1 MAANLLL
8 QSDGGMLAAK
18 EEAQS
23 EGGNIWGTPTW
34 ALALEHV
41 RAWVKGLKVNW
52 YAAHVLL
59 KQHQREKLA
68 KYKAALKEAKEIGR
82 PPPKEPPLTFPNPT
96 TQDLLEAEIRKQE
109 AMIQGFTQAVSNSR
123 KVLLLPAPRDFA
135 LPLPSAA
142 SSSAAAAAASSSA
155 AVAAAS
161 SPAAGKKRKKGGSSP
176 AAAAAASSSAA
187 AAAAS
192 SPAAGKK
199 RKKGGSSPAAA
210 SPVVS
215 SPAAGKKR
223 KQGGSSPAAA
233 VSRRSPR
240 NRSKKQGQGASC
252 NLEVM
257 PQAPAQELVG
267 LTHCPAGCGKRRC
280 TSYAGQ
286 YRVGN
291 QWLRAQCVNH
301 DQHLNNCTVHDGS
314 QQCRSK

>member
-176 AAAAAASSSAA
+176 AAA
-187 AAAAS
+187 
-192 SPAAGKK
+192 
-199 RKKGGSSPAAA
+199 